1 MDNTQTQK
9 YQELLRKALG
19 KSSKYTKGRKL
30 EAKKNYSSF
39 WMDDLGKGN
48 DRFGIGADFAGK
60 STDIVKAVKLNSYRK
75 AIANF
80 VKILTSQ
87 EIPVTF
93 HGSDS
98 YTDGKSVTISTDI
111 KDNNFDVSVG
121 LALHE
126 ASHILLTDFDLLPA
140 LRDGK
145 IEAANHLDIALV
157 KDMLN
162 YIEDRRI
169 DHYVFSTSPGY
180 KAYYHKLYEHYWNS
194 KDLIKGLLSPEFRNP
209 AEIDSWMFQIINMM
223 NPAFD
228 ASVMPRLQEI
238 VDLINIPNIKRLKST
253 QEALDIAIQVTQII
267 TDELN
272 AAQANQKPQDQ
283 EGGPGEQGEEGE
295 EGEGQGQGTE
305 SKDLSESNDGSGA
318 PISGERSEGSEDGED
333 SGEGEG
339 EEATQPSNSLSD
351 AEMSAVQ
358 RVLRAQ
364 KNFMDGKSEKK
375 NAGRKLQQKLEK
387 VDKEGVT
394 IEQVGGKYT
403 CLNYDVTGKDFVAA
417 ANARQRVS
425 DIQREIRNL
434 PYGTPHDDPKRAE
447 LYAERDAL
455 GSLTDLLSS
464 YYFPGKSTRYADKI
478 TAGLVMGQLLGRK
491 LQMRNESRERIDNR
505 LTSGKIDNRR
515 LAAAGYGIESIFHQ
529 VTIDKYKKANLHL
542 SLDGSG
548 SMSGTNW
555 ENTLL
560 MTAAIAKGLTYTQNV
575 GMQISIRVTNM
586 DGATL
591 PANYFIYDSRKNT
604 LRELEVILGA
614 FDPNGMTPEGLC
626 FESMIKKNQLV
637 RATTDMD
644 SYFLNISDGG
654 PGGVGMYSGHTAMV
668 HTKAQVD
675 KMRNEYGI
683 GVLSYFMSE
692 YESRDFTNSN
702 TGRMFQGMYGK
713 AATAVK
719 ADNAMEIAKT
729 LNKLFMNKG

>member
-1 MDNTQTQK
+1 
-9 YQELLRKALG
+9 
-19 KSSKYTKGRKL
+19 
-30 EAKKNYSSF
+30 
-39 WMDDLGKGN
+39 
-48 DRFGIGADFAGK
+48 
-60 STDIVKAVKLNSYRK
+60 
-75 AIANF
+75 
-80 VKILTSQ
+80 
-87 EIPVTF
+87 
-93 HGSDS
+93 
-98 YTDGKSVTISTDI
+98 
-111 KDNNFDVSVG
+111 
-121 LALHE
+121 
-126 ASHILLTDFDLLPA
+126 
-140 LRDGK
+140 
-145 IEAANHLDIALV
+145 
-157 KDMLN
+157 MLN

-283 EGGPGEQGEEGE
+283 EGGPGEQGQGEEGE
-295 EGEGQGQGTE
+295 EGEGQGQGTSSE
-305 SKDLSESNDGSGA
+305 SNDRSESNDGSGE
-318 PISGERSEGSEDGED
+318 GSEGSEDGED
-333 SGEGEG
+333 SGEG

-351 AEMSAVQ
+351 AEKSAVQ
-358 RVLRAQ
+358 RALRAQ

-434 PYGTPHDDPKRAE
+434 PYGTPHDDPKRTE
-447 LYAERDAL
+447 LYAERDRL
-455 GSLTDLLSS
+455 RSLTDLLSS

-515 LAAAGYGIESIFHQ
+515 LSAAGYGIESIFHQ

-637 RATTDMD
+637 RANADMD

-692 YESRDFTNSN
+692 YDHRDFSSSN

-729 LNKLFMNKG
+729 LNKLFMNRA